1 MLPPDDVHGRI
12 VWIYDER
19 VRRILP
25 RGHGSKVERE
35 NLLFKYRE
43 ASLTTIALLTHDE
56 QKAAEAAFRGLP
68 INPRWSQSAQ
78 QIYLRI
84 LAVTDGRNIVADA
97 DTSSLAIGGTLK

>member
-1 MLPPDDVHGRI
+1 M
-12 VWIYDER
+12 
-19 VRRILP
+19 
-25 RGHGSKVERE
+25 
-35 NLLFKYRE
+35 
-43 ASLTTIALLTHDE
+43 TTVAALTHDE

-84 LAVTDGRNIVADA
+84 LAVTDGRNIVEGA